1 MAPYFLAFCSIVE
14 STVIVTGMAGPSRG
28 ISRGGDYK
36 MDYRDQMDGYAL
48 FSVGV
53 EDATEAGVCGPY
65 EPGTVLVYRATS
77 LPIFGREIAAARDEA
92 EAKDIVRQMIAGT
105 YVSSLDWRRAVA
117 QRAADAINGDQ
128 A

>member
-1 MAPYFLAFCSIVE
+1 
-14 STVIVTGMAGPSRG
+14 
-28 ISRGGDYK
+28 

-117 QRAADAINGDQ
+117 QRAADDDRVPTLARRDPVALCDYASSTPSRHKRRFAQ
-128 A
+128 STS